1 MEASCSSGDG
11 SAAKG
16 CVLASKSVYTLLDGG
31 VLWPVHPACPC
42 LYNLLSHRAG

>member
-11 SAAKG
+11 RAAKG

-31 VLWPVHPACPC
+31 VLWPVDPVCSC
-42 LYNLLSHRAG
+42 FYNLLSHSAG